1 MGKTM
6 KLKICYDPETDTLDI
21 GNGRPGSDGQPV
33 AERLVAFFDENDEV
47 VSITLENASEVLAPF
62 LKDRIADRHASTPTS
77 ALRDDGE
84 PI

>member
-1 MGKTM
+1 M
-6 KLKICYDPETDTLDI
+6 KLKIYYDPETDTLDI

-62 LKDRIADRHASTPTS
+62 LKERIAEQYPNIATS
-77 ALRDDGE
+77 ILRDEGE
-84 PI
+84 TL

>member
-1 MGKTM
+1 M
-6 KLKICYDPETDTLDI
+6 KLKIYYDPETDTLDI

-62 LKDRIADRHASTPTS
+62 LRERIVEQYPNIATS
-77 ALRDDGE
+77 ILRDEGE
-84 PI
+84 TL